1 MTTEPPPFVFKSILP
16 HVVLAIV
23 LVVLL
28 VTHFVHHHFNYT
40 LRKHHRPSAVVEDAD
55 DVDDEADP
63 KGSKTSKMVM
73 VVSPMKTRSD
83 KPVAS
88 GSESVNDKALY
99 SSRIEVMAYAA
110 PLHRNVTEERP
121 EDDDTSVTDTEE
133 VITATK
139 RHSGQN
145 GKLSTQSVQ
154 SGWIF
159 RPHFR
164 FSFAVDSFVKNGL
177 GWVRGHSPSKT
188 GIVSVICVCYAV
200 QGSQSVADRQTAL
213 DDAELITPVG
223 STNAL
228 NVFDQMPE
236 PTSKL
241 GRLAEVKSRLKPA
254 PVIQIN
260 ERHTVL

>member
-1 MTTEPPPFVFKSILP
+1 MEYITSAVCRVPMNTDSTMPNCTSAMTTEPPPFVFKSILP

-154 SGWIF
+154 SGGYLGPTSGSVSQSTLSLRMGSVGF
-159 RPHFR
+159 
-164 FSFAVDSFVKNGL
+164 VD
-177 GWVRGHSPSKT
+177 T
-188 GIVSVICVCYAV
+188 V
-200 QGSQSVADRQTAL
+200 QGR
-213 DDAELITPVG
+213 
-223 STNAL
+223 
-228 NVFDQMPE
+228 
-236 PTSKL
+236 
-241 GRLAEVKSRLKPA
+241 
-254 PVIQIN
+254 
-260 ERHTVL
+260 